1 MRQSRL
7 YIFLAVGVG
16 AEIESYTLGNAF
28 EHVRSVDSE
37 TKLYPLLSLQ

>member
-1 MRQSRL
+1 MRQSHL

-28 EHVRSVDSE
+28 EHARSVDFE
-37 TKLYPLLSLQ
+37 TKLYCLLNP